1 MVKFAEDG
9 FKFTVIKTMKLTN
22 QNKENKEAEAFAF
35 NSSEKGN
42 LFKSFGF
49 KKSEQDSGS
58 SESQIA
64 LFTYRIKHLT
74 AHLSVK
80 KKDHAAKLGLL
91 KLVGRRKRLLA
102 YLKKV
107 DLSRYR
113 DIITNLGLRK

>member
-1 MVKFAEDG
+1 
-9 FKFTVIKTMKLTN
+9 MKLTN
-22 QNKENKEAEAFAF
+22 QNTDNKEELFKTFTF
-35 NSSEKGN
+35 NNSEKDN
-42 LFKSFGF
+42 LFKVFGF
-49 KKSEQDSGS
+49 KKSQQDSGS

-74 AHLSVK
+74 EHLSVK

>member
-1 MVKFAEDG
+1 
-9 FKFTVIKTMKLTN
+9 MKPIN
-22 QNKENKEAEAFAF
+22 QNKENQEEQAFAF
-35 NSSEKGN
+35 NSSNKSD
-42 LFKSFGF
+42 LFKTFGF
-49 KKSEQDSGS
+49 QKSEQDSGS

-74 AHLSVK
+74 EHLSVK

-91 KLVGRRKRLLA
+91 KLVGKRKRLLA

-107 DLSRYR
+107 DLNRYR

>member
-1 MVKFAEDG
+1 
-9 FKFTVIKTMKLTN
+9 MKLTN
-22 QNKENKEAEAFAF
+22 QNKENKEDILKTFTF
-35 NSSEKGN
+35 NNSGKGD
-42 LFKSFGF
+42 LFRTFGF

-74 AHLSVK
+74 DHLSVK

-91 KLVGRRKRLLA
+91 KLVGKRKRLLA
-102 YLKKV
+102 YLKKE

-113 DIITNLGLRK
+113 AIINSLGLRK